1 MHSRNQQ
8 AAIRYLLENGEATP
22 RELAD
27 AVGVS
32 NKKIHNLLQN
42 MQRYGRLTREG
53 KKYRLAPNWQEK
65 ICVAKAVTERPTA
78 PKTVA
83 AQECRRNWSGTRYTK
98 FLGVAGEPVTE
109 FRS

>member
-1 MHSRNQQ
+1 MNSKNQQ

-27 AVGVS
+27 ALGVT

-42 MQRYGRLTREG
+42 MQRYGRLSREG

-65 ICVAKAVTERPTA
+65 VCIAKSVLERQTA
-78 PKTVA
+78 PKSVA
-83 AQECRRNWSGTRYTK
+83 VQECRRNWKGYQVHKIFGSSRG
-98 FLGVAGEPVTE
+98 AGNRV
-109 FRS
+109 

>member
-1 MHSRNQQ
+1 MNSKNQQ

-27 AVGVS
+27 ALGVS

-42 MQRYGRLTREG
+42 MQRYGRLNREG
-53 KKYRLAPNWQEK
+53 KKYRLADNWQEK
-65 ICVAKAVTERPTA
+65 ICIARAVTERPTP

-83 AQECRRNWSGTRYTK
+83 VQECRRNWRGYQIHKIFGSSRG
-98 FLGVAGEPVTE
+98 AGHRV
-109 FRS
+109 